1 MPSLTRYWTMRE
13 ENRSFISVKELNALI
28 KEALEGNLLL
38 QNVYVK
44 GEISNWKKYASGI
57 YFSIKDSESLINCIM
72 WNSYASALSFVPKE
86 GDEVL
91 IFGSINVYIGRGNYS
106 LIAKRMEPYGRGAAL
121 LELEKLK
128 KKLAEEGLFDEE
140 RKKKIPLFPKNIGI
154 IVGRNSAAEAD
165 LIKNISRRWPLAQ
178 IYDFP
183 AVVQGKEAP
192 ASLIKA
198 LKKAEE
204 YPLDTLI
211 ISRGGGSQEDLWA
224 YNDEKLVRE
233 CAACPFPLI
242 SAVGHEIDFTLV
254 DFVASVRVST
264 PTGAAEKATPN
275 KDDVYMALAAYEEE
289 LSSTLEKKI
298 SRLREK
304 LEALSSRPFFKNPSE
319 EYSRK
324 REELGKIE
332 KRLLYAYGQFLTRK
346 KEAVALY
353 GGKLESLSPKKVL
366 ARGYS
371 MATNEKGEIIGE
383 TSQIKE
389 GEIIKTVFS
398 DGSIYSEVLRKEKE

>member
-1 MPSLTRYWTMRE
+1 MRE
-13 ENRSFISVKELNALI
+13 ENRSFISVKELNSLI
-28 KEALEGNLLL
+28 KEALEGNFLL

-57 YFSIKDSESLINCIM
+57 YFSIKDSESVINCIM

-121 LELEKLK
+121 VELEKLK
-128 KKLAEEGLFDEE
+128 KKLAEEGLFDES
-140 RKKKIPLFPKNIGI
+140 RKKKIPLFPKAIGI

-165 LIKNISRRWPLAQ
+165 LIKNITRRWPLTE

-192 ASLIKA
+192 LSLRKA
-198 LKKAEE
+198 LKKASE

-211 ISRGGGSQEDLWA
+211 VARGGGSQEDLWA
-224 YNDEKLVRE
+224 YNDEMLVRE

-254 DFVASVRVST
+254 DFVASARVST

-275 KDDVYMALAAYEEE
+275 IDDVLMSINAYEED
-289 LSSTLEKKI
+289 LNSALEKTL
-298 SRLREK
+298 SRLKER
-304 LEALSSRPFFKNPSE
+304 LNSLASRPFFKNPSE

-324 REELGKIE
+324 REELSKIE
-332 KRLLYAYGQFLTRK
+332 KRLVYAYSQYLARK
-346 KEAVALY
+346 REEISLY
-353 GGKLESLSPKKVL
+353 SGKLESLSPKKVL